1 MRRGLFLASVLLLVP
16 ALAAAQGIG
25 DVAKREREKRK
36 TAPPAKEHYVYDN
49 QDLRKEEPPKA
60 GQTKAADSSSQEAAE
75 SVPPVEAVPDSEPSE
90 FELARARVAEAEKR
104 LADAEAGLAALQ
116 TRIKGLQDKLNPMSP
131 SFVYGAPSAANPMA
145 AEARTREELSRA
157 EAELPGAQ
165 QAVEDARRQLDDARL
180 GRQPPS
186 GAR

>member
-60 GQTKAADSSSQEAAE
+60 GQTKAADSSSQQAAE
-75 SVPPVEAVPDSEPSE
+75 SVPPVEVVPYSEPSE
-90 FELARARVAEAEKR
+90 FEVARARIADAEKR
-104 LADAEAGLAALQ
+104 LEGAEAGLTELQ
-116 TRIKGLQDKLNPMSP
+116 TRIKGLQDRLNPMSP
-131 SFVYGAPSAANPMA
+131 SYVYGQPNAADPMA
-145 AEARTREELSRA
+145 AEARTREELARA

-165 QAVEDARRQLDDARL
+165 KAVEDARRQLDDARL
-180 GRQPPS
+180 GRPQP
-186 GAR
+186 ARAR